1 VSGQVPG
8 VTEGKAVMVR
18 KWTVVLAVP
27 VLGALVLGWRDIR
40 RFAKIKML
48 SAGAGH
54 PEYVPASG
62 HSAYPKRGGGA
73 ADGHGD
79 FDSGSRGGP
88 ARS

>member
-1 VSGQVPG
+1 
-8 VTEGKAVMVR
+8 MVR

-48 SAGAGH
+48 SLGAGH

-62 HSAYPKRGGGA
+62 HSAYPKRTGGGA